1 MDKEVEN
8 LYEKYMKEKYDVSP
22 EDKSTFINSIAS
34 SEIIVVILKGHLY
47 IENVLYDIL
56 SEVLDMKCIN
66 ADMSFKK
73 KLDLANSLGLLADEV
88 YRPLN
93 KFNGIRNSYMHD
105 INYIFNEK
113 EFDDFLSVF
122 SKEYKQTYN
131 KLEKQKEYI
140 VSEKKDFIT
149 RTIMLIYE
157 MWSNLLLLQALSLKN
172 LEFRFRCKQ
181 AGILSDYA
189 CKGNESEVPILQK
202 IMNEFIKWRDIL
214 TSFGV
219 LFHAIKYSFL
229 HPLLHPLKNK
239 W

>member
-1 MDKEVEN
+1 
-8 LYEKYMKEKYDVSP
+8 MK
-22 EDKSTFINSIAS
+22 IG
-34 SEIIVVILKGHLY
+34 L
-47 IENVLYDIL
+47 
-56 SEVLDMKCIN
+56 
-66 ADMSFKK
+66 K

-202 IMNEFIKWRDIL
+202 IMNEFIK
-214 TSFGV
+214 
-219 LFHAIKYSFL
+219 
-229 HPLLHPLKNK
+229 
-239 W
+239 